1 MTVLQLRLYKNMSAA
16 ETGITER
23 NGNMDFIARHM
34 ELMII
39 AAVVVFVVRAARVLL
54 KARKIDREEIETDA
68 VVSRVEEQ
76 WDPDTA
82 SSAYLTYVRYRDEN
96 GEFRESPMALTSS
109 LSYEEGEEIRIRF
122 VPGDDELVR
131 EVR

>member
-34 ELMII
+34 ELIII

-54 KARKIDREEIETDA
+54 KARKIDREGIETDA

-109 LSYEEGEEIRIRF
+109 LSYEEGGQVRIRF

>member
-34 ELMII
+34 ELIII

-54 KARKIDREEIETDA
+54 KARKIDREGIETDA

-82 SSAYLTYVRYRDEN
+82 SSAYLTYVRYRGEN

-109 LSYEEGEEIRIRF
+109 LSYEEGGQVRIRF

>member
-1 MTVLQLRLYKNMSAA
+1 MSAA

-34 ELMII
+34 ELIII

-54 KARKIDREEIETDA
+54 KARKIDREGIETDA

-82 SSAYLTYVRYRDEN
+82 SSAYLTYVRYRGEN

-109 LSYEEGEEIRIRF
+109 LSYEEGGQVRIRF

>member
-1 MTVLQLRLYKNMSAA
+1 MSAA

-34 ELMII
+34 ELIII

-54 KARKIDREEIETDA
+54 KARKIDREGIETDA

-109 LSYEEGEEIRIRF
+109 LSYEEGGQVRIRF

>member
-1 MTVLQLRLYKNMSAA
+1 M
-16 ETGITER
+16 
-23 NGNMDFIARHM
+23 
-34 ELMII
+34 
-39 AAVVVFVVRAARVLL
+39 
-54 KARKIDREEIETDA
+54 
-68 VVSRVEEQ
+68 VSRVEEQ

-109 LSYEEGEEIRIRF
+109 LSFVEGEEVRIRF
-122 VPGDDELVR
+122 VPGNDELVR